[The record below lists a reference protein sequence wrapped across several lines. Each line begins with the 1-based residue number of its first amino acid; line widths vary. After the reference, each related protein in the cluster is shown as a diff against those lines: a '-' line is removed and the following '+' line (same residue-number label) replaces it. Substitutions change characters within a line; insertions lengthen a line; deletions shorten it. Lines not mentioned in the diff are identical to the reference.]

1 MEMKRP
7 SALPTVL
14 AAALCLLGAA
24 EPVPVSTAVAEE
36 RPDRVLVLRAE
47 GAKFEEALGGL
58 SGELEGELELE
69 ARLLAP
75 GTAAPEIDSVLKARR
90 PRAVVLMDN
99 QAIRLYAAVQAAWK
113 DTSPFP
119 PAIAL
124 MAVRVDKAMAGMKRV
139 TGISFE
145 VPGVTTMVN
154 LRSLLKDPVRRV
166 GVIHRGA
173 MEDFVKA
180 QAAWCASERIE
191 LVTYRIPDGSPDVA
205 KAVRT
210 GVRRLWRKEDVD
222 ALWVL
227 NDNFHL
233 TPEIIRE
240 GWLPALERFEKPV
253 VVGVENFVSP
263 AAKFGTYAVLP
274 DPYGLGAQ
282 AAGLL
287 LRLQEDG
294 WEADDAPALRQPLAI
309 TKLLNLR
316 LARKYSRIH
325 EDRVLEIDRVVV

>member
-1 MEMKRP
+1 MAM
-7 SALPTVL
+7 

-24 EPVPVSTAVAEE
+24 APDPIPSPSMASPADSV
-36 RPDRVLVLRAE
+36 RIPDRVLVLRAE
-47 GAKFEEALGGL
+47 GSMFEEALGGL
-58 SGELEGELELE
+58 VGELEGELALE
-69 ARLLAP
+69 VRLIAH
-75 GTAAPEIDSVLKARR
+75 GTKIRTIDSVVKALR

-99 QAIRLYAAVQAAWK
+99 EAIRLYAAVQAAWK
-113 DTSPFP
+113 DATPFP
-119 PAIAL
+119 PAVAL
-124 MAVRVDKAMAGMKRV
+124 MAVRVDKAMTGMKRV
-139 TGISFE
+139 TGISYE

-154 LRSLLKDPVRRV
+154 LRSLIQDPVRRV

-173 MEDFVKA
+173 MADFVKD

-191 LVTYRIPDGSPDVA
+191 LVPYLIPDGSPDVA

-210 GVRRLWRKEDVD
+210 GVRRLWRKEGVD

-263 AAKFGTYAVLP
+263 AAKFGTFAVLP

-294 WEADDAPALRQPLAI
+294 WEADETPSLRQPLAI

-316 LARKYSRIH
+316 LLRKYSRIH
-325 EDRVLEIDRVVV
+325 EDRLLEIDRVVE